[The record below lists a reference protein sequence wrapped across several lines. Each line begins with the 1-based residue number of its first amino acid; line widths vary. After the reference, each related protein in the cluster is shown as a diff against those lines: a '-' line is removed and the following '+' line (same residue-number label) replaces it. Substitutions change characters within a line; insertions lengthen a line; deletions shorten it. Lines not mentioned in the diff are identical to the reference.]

1 MPPVE
6 GTIPLPRMRRWLL
19 TVVGVGLFGTALD
32 LALLAHY
39 EDVWQLVPF
48 AAILLALATLI
59 AVALIGS
66 SATVRAL
73 RAAMLAMIACG
84 VAGIVL
90 HYQGNREFQLEVD
103 PSLSGLDL
111 FVTVLRAKA
120 PPALAPAN
128 MALLGLVG
136 LAITLREK
144 ERAS

>member
-6 GTIPLPRMRRWLL
+6 GAMRLHRIRRWLL
-19 TVVGVGLFGTALD
+19 TVVGAGLAGTALD

-48 AAILLALATLI
+48 AAILLSLATLI
-59 AVALIGS
+59 AVALVGS
-66 SATVRAL
+66 AATLRAL
-73 RAAMLAMIACG
+73 RAAMLVMIACG

-90 HYQGNREFQLEVD
+90 HYRGNREFQLEVD
-103 PSLSGLDL
+103 PSLGGLDL
-111 FVTVLRAKA
+111 LVTVLRAKA

-144 ERAS
+144 EGES